1 MNKAVE
7 NVVNKVGVDFI
18 KAVDFATINPAKN
31 LGVDKEVGSIKVGK
45 KADFVVIDKDFNVLL
60 TIRDGNIIYKA

>member
-1 MNKAVE
+1 MNRALE

-31 LGVDKEVGSIKVGK
+31 LGIDSEVGSIKVGK
-45 KADFVVIDKDFNVLL
+45 NADFTVIDKDFNVLL
-60 TIRDGNIIYKA
+60 TIRDGEIIYKA